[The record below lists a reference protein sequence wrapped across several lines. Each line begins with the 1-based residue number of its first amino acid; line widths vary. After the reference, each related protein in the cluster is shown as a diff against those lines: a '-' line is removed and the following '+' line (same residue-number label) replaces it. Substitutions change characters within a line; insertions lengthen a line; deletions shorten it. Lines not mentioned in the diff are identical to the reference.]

1 MFFSRSKAVSLAI
14 TLRED
19 DEGLKARFHKPESIF
34 SHRCRRHHHAS
45 RCFLGSSLKLKFQSC
60 CLIWLPIYSNY
71 LVVFVTKVL
80 LYVTLLKN
88 SREITCVVL
97 IFC

>member
-1 MFFSRSKAVSLAI
+1 MFFSRSQAVSLAI

-45 RCFLGSSLKLKFQSC
+45 RCFLGFSLKLNIHNQTNSLSF
-60 CLIWLPIYSNY
+60 L
-71 LVVFVTKVL
+71 
-80 LYVTLLKN
+80 LLKFN
-88 SREITCVVL
+88 VQNFKVKIAG
-97 IFC
+97 